1 MDIKKSISYFRSL
14 IDEQG
19 IVQFTKGYEK
29 DYAYGYAIEDQSR
42 ALVLAL
48 ELGDKEL
55 AEKFFKL
62 ISRSITDKGVL
73 MLWDKTGKFK
83 DKIDSEGEAVA
94 EAVWGLGCV
103 GANEETNK
111 LWKYILTSPHPRT
124 WPYGILGAVE
134 LGNTEIVTELGFKI
148 VAAFRNNASADWK
161 WLEKR
166 MTYGNALFPWSLIKA
181 YDMTKIVVFKEVA
194 DELINFLLI
203 NLIYDGKP
211 IMVGFDGWWKKGEK
225 MVMFGQQPIDVA
237 YMVLALLD
245 YYKITGE
252 EKYLEK
258 AKFYFSWYD
267 GNNILNL
274 PMIREDGAC
283 MDGLWQNGVNP
294 NAGAESNICYLLA
307 AVKIQNQL

>member
-1 MDIKKSISYFRSL
+1 
-14 IDEQG
+14 
-19 IVQFTKGYEK
+19 
-29 DYAYGYAIEDQSR
+29 
-42 ALVLAL
+42 
-48 ELGDKEL
+48 
-55 AEKFFKL
+55 
-62 ISRSITDKGVL
+62 
-73 MLWDKTGKFK
+73 
-83 DKIDSEGEAVA
+83 
-94 EAVWGLGCV
+94 
-103 GANEETNK
+103 
-111 LWKYILTSPHPRT
+111 
-124 WPYGILGAVE
+124 
-134 LGNTEIVTELGFKI
+134 
-148 VAAFRNNASADWK
+148 
-161 WLEKR
+161 
-166 MTYGNALFPWSLIKA
+166 
-181 YDMTKIVVFKEVA
+181 MTKIVVFKEVA

-211 IMVGFDGWWKKGEK
+211 ITVGFDGWWKKGEK